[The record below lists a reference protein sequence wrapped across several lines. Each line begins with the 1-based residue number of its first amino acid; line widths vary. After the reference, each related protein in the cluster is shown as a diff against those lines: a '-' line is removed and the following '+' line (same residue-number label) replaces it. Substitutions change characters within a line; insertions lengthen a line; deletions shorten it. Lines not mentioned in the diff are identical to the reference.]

1 MPLCTEFHFN
11 QNTLKIQ
18 VWTKVIQGT
27 KFEKKFF
34 VFRTS
39 NPEYPFVLSFILNKV
54 LRSLRTKLA
63 QKSYSRDGVYK
74 TILELKINNLI
85 ECPFVRVF
93 ILNKPDWSFG
103 TTFAQ
108 KRYFRKKCL
117 EKNCWIQNQL
127 PCIPHCMEFHFKQS
141 TLKFQDQS
149 CPPKKYFGN
158 KFQKNEKSW
167 YYIL

>member
-74 TILELKINNLI
+74 TILELKINNLS

-93 ILNKPDWSFG
+93 ILNKLD
-103 TTFAQ
+103 
-108 KRYFRKKCL
+108 
-117 EKNCWIQNQL
+117 
-127 PCIPHCMEFHFKQS
+127 
-141 TLKFQDQS
+141 
-149 CPPKKYFGN
+149 
-158 KFQKNEKSW
+158 
-167 YYIL
+167 

>member
-27 KFEKKFF
+27 KFEKKIF

-74 TILELKINNLI
+74 TILELKINNLQYR
-85 ECPFVRVF
+85 FVLSF
-93 ILNKPDWSFG
+93 ILNKSFSS
-103 TTFAQ
+103 FEA
-108 KRYFRKKCL
+108 KL
-117 EKNCWIQNQL
+117 A
-127 PCIPHCMEFHFKQS
+127 
-141 TLKFQDQS
+141 
-149 CPPKKYFGN
+149 
-158 KFQKNEKSW
+158 
-167 YYIL
+167 